1 MQNKKLSE
9 LTAPELQSLVGQII
23 KVQKIEIYGNTR
35 YHLIAAENF
44 KLWRNKYK
52 GTVNFKIV
60 SIVQSEKCNNE
71 VVYQFHFDQGYVFPE
86 NNLTLEENG
95 ILAKTN

>member
-9 LTAPELQSLVGQII
+9 LTAPELQSLIGQMI

-44 KLWRNKYK
+44 KLWGEKYK
-52 GTVNFKIV
+52 GTIDFKIV
-60 SIVQSEKCNNE
+60 AVQVGVCNSK
-71 VVYQFHFDQGYVFPE
+71 VVHKFYFDQGYVIPK
-86 NNLTLEENG
+86 NNLTLEKNG
-95 ILAKTN
+95 ILAKNN